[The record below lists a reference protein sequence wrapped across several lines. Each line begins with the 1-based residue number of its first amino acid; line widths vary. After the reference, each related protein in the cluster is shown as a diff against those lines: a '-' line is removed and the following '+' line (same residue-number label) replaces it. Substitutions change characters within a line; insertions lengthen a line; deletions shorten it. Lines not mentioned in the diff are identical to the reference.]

1 MNADEIKTMHTKSCR
16 KRIFLRQNVFLG
28 TTLSIALALAATLVF
43 GAQEFPKTPPADL
56 AISPSMSPKRES
68 YTLKN
73 GLKVIVAESRRTPL
87 VTMQLVIKAGST
99 TEPAGSPGLA
109 GAVASQLT
117 AGTDKMTAYQL
128 RVSAERFGGSVTAS
142 ATPDYA
148 LISATGLGANA
159 KGLTGILAE
168 ASLHPKFPA
177 EELKVYQQLSLQGF
191 IAQRQSPDFLAN
203 EQLLKAIYGESSPYG
218 RASSSP
224 AAIQALT
231 PEKMKAFYQ
240 SRYSPEGA
248 FLLVVGDVRAS
259 AILPIIE
266 MQFGGWKVGVQA
278 QRLPESKPLPMK
290 GRKIYLYNRPGSV
303 QSNIL
308 IGKTTLRRNDPG
320 VYALTVANHV
330 LGGSTSSRLFNSVRE
345 KKGYA
350 YSVSSRL
357 AYNSLTGTFTSSAQ
371 TRTAVT
377 APALKEMLAQMRM
390 MSDVRVDETELES
403 YKNNLV
409 GNFAIGLTTQA
420 TTTTYLFNMEQYGLP
435 EDWVESYRDRILA
448 VRPVHAQ
455 RAAQSLLETENL
467 AIVVVG
473 DADQLRGSLK
483 EIGQVIDVN

>member
-1 MNADEIKTMHTKSCR
+1 MNSNGNKTLQKNILG
-16 KRIFLRQNVFLG
+16 KQIFGRQGSLLG
-28 TTLSIALALAATLVF
+28 TILCAACVLAPLLAC

-68 YTLKN
+68 FMLKN
-73 GLKVIVAESRRTPL
+73 GLKVIVAESHRTPL

-109 GAVASQLT
+109 NAVASQLT

-128 RVSAERFGGSVTAS
+128 RVAAERLGGAVAAS

-168 ASLHPKFPA
+168 ALLHPKFPA
-177 EELKVYQQLSLQGF
+177 EELKVYQQMSLQGF
-191 IAQRQSPDFLAN
+191 IAQRQNPDFLAN

-231 PEKMKAFYQ
+231 TEKMRAFYQ
-240 SRYSPEGA
+240 SRYAPEGA
-248 FLLVVGDVRAS
+248 FLLVVGDVRAN
-259 AILPIIE
+259 AILPLIE
-266 MQFGGWKVGVQA
+266 MQFGGWKVGVQS
-278 QRLPESKPLPMK
+278 QRLSELKPLPMK

-357 AYNSLTGTFTSSAQ
+357 AYNLLTGTFTSSAQ

-377 APALKEMLAQMRM
+377 AAALKEMLAQMRM
-390 MSDVRVDETELES
+390 MSDARVDETELES

-448 VRPVHAQ
+448 VKPVHAQ
-455 RAAQSLLETENL
+455 RAAQNLLETDNL

-473 DADQLRGSLK
+473 DADQLRDSLK